1 MQLIAIRAQVC
12 AAVRFFSWTLGEVGV
27 PLESFLVRCLEMNK
41 LLPLDHFARLH

>member
-12 AAVRFFSWTLGEVGV
+12 AAVRFFSWTLGEVV
-27 PLESFLVRCLEMNK
+27 PLDFFLVRCLELNK